1 MKPQKLHTLY
11 LQWCKETKRNGS
23 VITDAELQEFF
34 EWVEGIIDENV
45 NIQHTIECK
54 VCGEPFSNSEE
65 YYAHYDEKHNK
76 S

>member
-1 MKPQKLHTLY
+1 MNPQKLHTLY

-34 EWVEGIIDENV
+34 DWVEGIIDENAH
-45 NIQHTIECK
+45 IQHTIECK
-54 VCGEPFSNSEE
+54 VCGEPFINSEE
-65 YYAHYDEKHNK
+65 YYAHYDDKHNK